1 MLTLEGQV
9 VSVIHHEARKGR
21 DGKQYEAYAQ
31 VQLMVEEI
39 MENGQARYGVQTMT
53 TGCPDRFQK
62 LVGQR
67 VEVPVR
73 AYVRSNTVAFTMQ
86 PNVEPVPARGAA
98 ASLAKAG

>member
-1 MLTLEGQV
+1 MLTLEGMV
-9 VSVIHHEARKGR
+9 LAVIEHEARKGR
-21 DGKQYEAYAQ
+21 DGKQYDAYAQ
-31 VQLMVEEI
+31 VQLQVEEI

-62 LVGQR
+62 LIGKR

-86 PNVEPVPARGAA
+86 PNVEPVLARGADA
-98 ASLAKAG
+98 HLQKAG